1 MLRIDVDSAPDQGK
15 GYHVPQDNPFIG
27 QAVWPE
33 IYAYGFRNPWACSW
47 DSNRLI
53 CGDVGQDLVEE
64 IKCVLFG
71 ASSAHAL
78 TRPPQHRQAWS
89 GLRLGELGGPR
100 ADQGQ
105 RRQHH
110 AHRYVAL
117 ASRH

>member
-64 IKCVLFG
+64 IKYVLAVFRVRMYSRQ
-71 ASSAHAL
+71 A
-78 TRPPQHRQAWS
+78 QHRQARS
-89 GLRLGELGGPR
+89 GLRLGEVGGPR
-100 ADQGQ
+100 ANQGQ
-105 RRQHH
+105 HCQHH
-110 AHRYVAL
+110 AHRYVP
-117 ASRH
+117 H